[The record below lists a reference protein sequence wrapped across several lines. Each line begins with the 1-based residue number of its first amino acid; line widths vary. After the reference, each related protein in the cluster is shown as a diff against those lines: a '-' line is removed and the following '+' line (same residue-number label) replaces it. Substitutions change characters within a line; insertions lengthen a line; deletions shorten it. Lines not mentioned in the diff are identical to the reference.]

1 MLSRVKETAL
11 RICIY
16 GAGSIG
22 GYIALKL
29 AFAGH
34 EVSVVARGDHL
45 DAIRSNG
52 LELRFDDN
60 RTPLRARVA
69 ASDRPAELGPQD
81 AVLVTLKATAVAAI
95 ARDLP
100 PLLRPETAVAFLQ
113 NGMPWWYGLR
123 IPAHLPKPP
132 DLGMLDPGGRLAA
145 LLGERH
151 VMGGIAYP
159 SNEVIAPGVVRT
171 LAASRNDVLL
181 AEIDGSAT
189 QRLAALRAAL
199 EQAGIPSPPVA
210 DIRHTAWNKLLINA
224 SVSTLCALA
233 GHPMTILDRDPA
245 LRAIA
250 RRGFG
255 EVLAIAAAHGM
266 SFAVDPESI
275 FGAEKRFTP
284 HNPSILQ
291 DRQRGRPMEIDALL
305 MAPLAFARAARV
317 PAPTLETIAAL
328 LARVGADAGTY
339 TLQGSVSS

>member
-1 MLSRVKETAL
+1 M
-11 RICIY
+11 RICVY

-29 AFAGH
+29 ALAGH
-34 EVSVVARGDHL
+34 DVSVVARGVHL

-52 LELRFDDN
+52 LELRFDDG
-60 RTPLRARVA
+60 RTPLRARVS
-69 ASDRPAELGPQD
+69 ASDRPAELGSQD
-81 AVLVTLKATAVAAI
+81 AVLVTLKATAVATMSG
-95 ARDLP
+95 DLP
-100 PLLRPETAVAFLQ
+100 PLLQPDTAVAFLQ
-113 NGMPWWYGLR
+113 NGVPWWYGLR
-123 IPAHLPKPP
+123 MPAHLPPPP

-159 SNEVIAPGVVRT
+159 ANEVIAPGVVRT

-181 AEIDGSAT
+181 AEIDGGAT
-189 QRLAALRAAL
+189 PRLAALRTAL

-210 DIRHTAWNKLLINA
+210 DIRHTAWNKLLVNA

-245 LRAIA
+245 MRAIA
-250 RRGFG
+250 RRAFE
-255 EVLAIAAAHGM
+255 EVVAIAEAHGM
-266 SFAVDPESI
+266 RFAVDPESI
-275 FGAEKRFTP
+275 FGAGKHFSP

-305 MAPLAFARAARV
+305 MAPLAFARVARV

-339 TLQGSVSS
+339 TPDGSTSS

>member
-1 MLSRVKETAL
+1 M

-29 AFAGH
+29 ALAGH
-34 EVSVVARGDHL
+34 EVSVVARGEHL
-45 DAIRSNG
+45 GAIRNNG

-81 AVLVTLKATAVAAI
+81 AVFVTLKATAVTGMAA
-95 ARDLP
+95 DLP
-100 PLLRPETAVAFLQ
+100 PLLRPDTAVAFLQ
-113 NGMPWWYGLR
+113 NGVPWWYSLR
-123 IPAHLPKPP
+123 MPAHLPKPP
-132 DLGMLDPGGRLAA
+132 DLGILDPGGRLAA

-189 QRLAALRAAL
+189 PRLATLHAAL
-199 EQAGIPSPPVA
+199 EQAGIPSPPVT

-250 RRGFG
+250 RRGFE
-255 EVLAIAAAHGM
+255 EVLAIAAAHDM
-266 SFAVDPESI
+266 RFTIDLESI
-275 FGAEKRFTP
+275 FGPEKRFTP

-305 MAPLAFARAARV
+305 MAPLAFARVAGV
-317 PAPTLETIAAL
+317 PAPTLETIATL
-328 LARVGADAGTY
+328 LARVGTDAGTY
-339 TLQGSVSS
+339 SPREAS